1 MVTMRKDVMQD
12 VYSGI
17 LAYVEDTRIYR
28 KEMTKKLSNALK
40 RKQKSLYYTKQET
53 KFIQKKEF
61 ERSNQEKTITKSFK
75 EFQCV
80 GYIIL
85 HDKFGFGQKR
95 LARLE
100 MTVNTYLNSAA
111 DGDKNMSGSA
121 MAYVLKEKYGIDV
134 REEVNKV
141 PQRQLM
147 VLYSQKGKVVQS
159 AAYKIA
165 SASMFNYLAL
175 TMMALKTILKMSV
188 NQLHEFADK
197 FIDYIDTLSNFS
209 QYALTIPMISESLEE
224 ECKFKCDLEV

>member
-1 MVTMRKDVMQD
+1 M
-12 VYSGI
+12 
-17 LAYVEDTRIYR
+17 
-28 KEMTKKLSNALK
+28 SNALK
-40 RKQKSLYYTKQET
+40 RRQKSLYYTKQET
-53 KFIQKKEF
+53 KFIKQKEF
-61 ERSNQEKTITKSFK
+61 ERANQERTIQKAFK

-100 MTVNTYLNSAA
+100 MTVNTYLDRCA
-111 DGDKNMSGSA
+111 DGDNNMSGSA
-121 MAYVLKEKYGIDV
+121 LAYVLKEKYGIDV

-147 VLYSQKGKVVQS
+147 VLYSKKGKVVQS

-188 NQLHEFADK
+188 NQLNEFADK
-197 FIDYIDTLSNFS
+197 FIDYIDTLANFS
-209 QYALTIPMISESLEE
+209 QYALTVSMIADSLAEE
-224 ECKFKCDLEV
+224 IGFVCDLERR

>member
-1 MVTMRKDVMQD
+1 M
-12 VYSGI
+12 
-17 LAYVEDTRIYR
+17 
-28 KEMTKKLSNALK
+28 KKLSNALK
-40 RKQKSLYYTKQET
+40 RRQKSLYYTKQET
-53 KFIQKKEF
+53 KFIKQKEF
-61 ERSNQEKTITKSFK
+61 ERANQERTIQKAFK

-100 MTVNTYLNSAA
+100 MTVNTYLDRCA
-111 DGDKNMSGSA
+111 DGDNNMSGSA
-121 MAYVLKEKYGIDV
+121 LAYVLKEKYGIDV

-165 SASMFNYLAL
+165 SSSMFNYLAL

-188 NQLHEFADK
+188 NQLNEFVDK

-209 QYALTIPMISESLEE
+209 QYALTVPMIADSLAEE
-224 ECKFKCDLEV
+224 IGFVCDLERR

>member
-1 MVTMRKDVMQD
+1 
-12 VYSGI
+12 
-17 LAYVEDTRIYR
+17 
-28 KEMTKKLSNALK
+28 
-40 RKQKSLYYTKQET
+40 
-53 KFIQKKEF
+53 
-61 ERSNQEKTITKSFK
+61 
-75 EFQCV
+75 
-80 GYIIL
+80 
-85 HDKFGFGQKR
+85 
-95 LARLE
+95 

-147 VLYSQKGKVVQS
+147 VLYSQKGKVIQS

-188 NQLHEFADK
+188 NQLHEFSDK
-197 FIDYIDTLSNFS
+197 FIDYIDTLANFS
-209 QYALTIPMISESLEE
+209 QYALTVPMIADSLAEE
-224 ECKFKCDLEV
+224 IGFVCEI

>member
-1 MVTMRKDVMQD
+1 M
-12 VYSGI
+12 
-17 LAYVEDTRIYR
+17 
-28 KEMTKKLSNALK
+28 SNALR
-40 RKQKSLYYTKQET
+40 RKKNPQFYTAKET
-53 KFIQKKEF
+53 RQISNKEF
-61 ERSNQEKTITKSFK
+61 ERHNAASLVTKAYKDFVV
-75 EFQCV
+75 V

-111 DGDKNMSGSA
+111 EGDKNMSGSA

-209 QYALTIPMISESLEE
+209 QYALTVPMIADSLAEE
-224 ECKFKCDLEV
+224 IGFVCDLERR

>member
-1 MVTMRKDVMQD
+1 M
-12 VYSGI
+12 
-17 LAYVEDTRIYR
+17 
-28 KEMTKKLSNALK
+28 KKLSNALK

-61 ERSNQEKTITKSFK
+61 ERANQEKTIAKAFK
-75 EFQCV
+75 EFQCI

-175 TMMALKTILKMSV
+175 AMMALKTILKMSV
-188 NQLHEFADK
+188 KQLQEFVDK
-197 FIDYIDTLSNFS
+197 FIDYIDTLANFS
-209 QYALTIPMISESLEE
+209 QYALTVPMIAESLEE

>member
-1 MVTMRKDVMQD
+1 M
-12 VYSGI
+12 
-17 LAYVEDTRIYR
+17 
-28 KEMTKKLSNALK
+28 SNALK

-147 VLYSQKGKVVQS
+147 VLYSQKGHVIQS
-159 AAYKIA
+159 AAYRLTS
-165 SASMFNYLAL
+165 SAMYNYFAL
-175 TMMALKTILKMSV
+175 TLTALKTQFKLTVK
-188 NQLHEFADK
+188 QLNEFVDK
-197 FIDYIDTLSNFS
+197 FIDYIDTLANFS
-209 QYALTIPMISESLEE
+209 QYALTVPMIADALAEE
-224 ECKFKCDLEV
+224 INFKCDLERR